1 MKEALGIIGDVTMN
15 TKGEAIPPPVDNDK
29 YFANLPPVSR
39 PVRAVDAHSHQWIDC
54 MHSLHRACRRA
65 ASARRVCHLVPRPC
79 SAQGLPVHRLPRP
92 VLYANTAAL
101 THCLIYAGTCALW
114 CADGSSPSGM

>member
-39 PVRAVDAHSHQWIDC
+39 PVRAVDAFSHHWTDG
-54 MHSLHRACRRA
+54 MHSLHRVCRRA
-65 ASARRVCHLVPRPC
+65 ASARRVCRLAPRPC

-92 VLYANTAAL
+92 VLYADTAAL
-101 THCLIYAGTCALW
+101 
-114 CADGSSPSGM
+114 S